1 MATESVVETLDDK
14 VGPRAFAV
22 YDSSVYLAWLGAIGG
37 VMMNA
42 GSDMLPGKDTANL
55 GGLILALAE
64 AAQEVDE
71 RDRNRWRER
80 MEAKA

>member
-14 VGPRAFAV
+14 VGPKAFAS

-42 GSDMLPGKDTANL
+42 GSEMLPGRDTSNL
-55 GGLILALAE
+55 GGLILALTE

-71 RDRNRWRER
+71 NDRKRWREH